1 MHTYILLSSLPVRTQ
16 IHACSEWRMIWDDV
30 LAVLWERLTSDTAIG
45 ARPTVCN
52 HFTQLWPSRIVSNSP
67 NSSFICSIHSLNHST
82 DKCTIPS
89 FNLFTE
95 RDTWYLQ
102 HYAWIRNVNFTLI
115 HTYVCTYV
123 PYTQKLCYVR
133 IKESST
139 HHAPPPLLTAGR
151 RVLCHIWYGLHV
163 HQMGGGGGV

>member
-1 MHTYILLSSLPVRTQ
+1 
-16 IHACSEWRMIWDDV
+16 MIWDNA
-30 LAVLWERLTSDTAIG
+30 LAVLWVWLTSDTAIG

-52 HFTQLWPSRIVSNSP
+52 HLIQLWPSRIVSNLP
-67 NSSFICSIHSLNHST
+67 NSSFICSTHSLNHSS
-82 DKCTIPS
+82 DKCTIPL
-89 FNLFTE
+89 FNPFTE
-95 RDTWYLQ
+95 QDTWYLQ

-115 HTYVCTYV
+115 RTYICTYV
-123 PYTQKLCYVR
+123 HTIHAKALLR

-151 RVLCHIWYGLHV
+151 RVLCHIWYWLHV